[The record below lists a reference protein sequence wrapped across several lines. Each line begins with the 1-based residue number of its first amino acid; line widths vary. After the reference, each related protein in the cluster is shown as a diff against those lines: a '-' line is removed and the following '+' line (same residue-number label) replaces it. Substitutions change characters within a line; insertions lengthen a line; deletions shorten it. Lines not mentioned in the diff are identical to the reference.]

1 MCCLKFPCLKENLAV
16 KLSVVCVCVC
26 VCRKNKQ
33 PISSHHS
40 DLEEFLRK
48 VIFTLFD
55 SQFCV
60 VPDSFKSS

>member
-1 MCCLKFPCLKENLAV
+1 MFKGKSSCKII
-16 KLSVVCVCVC
+16 SGVCVCVC
-26 VCRKNKQ
+26 VCVEKNKQ